1 MVLEETGMEIFSNL
15 FSFSESM
22 VQDACHCSPKSYHMQ
37 PVEKKKGDVQH
48 PPYTV
53 IPQILS
59 VKMVTDKNKS
69 FLDGYE

>member
-37 PVEKKKGDVQH
+37 PVEKKKVMFSIH
-48 PPYTV
+48 H
-53 IPQILS
+53 ILALIM
-59 VKMVTDKNKS
+59 KEKELGKGID
-69 FLDGYE
+69 LRE